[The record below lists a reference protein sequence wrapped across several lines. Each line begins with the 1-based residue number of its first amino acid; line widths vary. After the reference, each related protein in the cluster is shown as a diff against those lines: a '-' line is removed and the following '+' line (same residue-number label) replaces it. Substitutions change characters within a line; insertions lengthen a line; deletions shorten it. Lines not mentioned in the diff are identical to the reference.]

1 MLHLISYQNST
12 ARATRR
18 CHSSPTRPEVGSQV
32 QALGPTHGRPHTA
45 ATPRSHACPSTW
57 GTWVARTAGS
67 PPDAHPAHSEQ
78 SVTCPHVDHHLAV
91 RLSEFIAKFNNMD
104 GTQGQKGW
112 ADWIKQVLSPWCDP
126 EHTKFGHLKPA
137 ACSGVCREGRPSLGV
152 TPWWPHPGHGPTAV
166 ECTVGPRPGSVC

>member
-1 MLHLISYQNST
+1 MFRKKCHQELEEVSAIIQSTKTPGHTKNTCCQYRKENLKPKDTNSRGTSGKMLHLISYQNST

-104 GTQGQKGW
+104 GTQGQKG
-112 ADWIKQVLSPWCDP
+112 
-126 EHTKFGHLKPA
+126 
-137 ACSGVCREGRPSLGV
+137 
-152 TPWWPHPGHGPTAV
+152 
-166 ECTVGPRPGSVC
+166 